1 MNGLR
6 QLLLIWADRR
16 ARALLA
22 LLIMA
27 CASQAHAQVAFVQ
40 SSGVFLT
47 GSGTS
52 VVSPSFVTNPKVGNT
67 IVVLAWAWNGS
78 SAPTISSN
86 DNAGNTYTAVTQGAA
101 NAAGQGW
108 QNAAVLSAA
117 ITVTT
122 AGFKVTVKTAPANSQ
137 ISAVVIEYSGVGAV
151 DQKNSTTGVTSTA
164 LVSTAAAT
172 AVNNEL
178 IVSSL
183 GILWPALSNFGTI
196 NPSAGYTSR
205 AVQLNNN
212 GQTAGG
218 GADQLT
224 NTAGIQSVKWTG
236 GSAFNGWVAAIATF
250 KPSATL
256 IPDHYALSGSTSQVN
271 CQAAAITIS
280 AHNNSHGLVSTADQI
295 AISTSTGHGDWTLS
309 SGGGSFVAGSS
320 DSGTALY
327 TYSSSDAG
335 TVVLSLR
342 DTHPETVTVNVVD
355 GTVSAISGSALASED
370 AAITF
375 APSGFRITNGSNVAT
390 AINTLLAGAASS
402 QSLAL
407 QAIRTD
413 TNTGACVAAFP
424 SGTTVNISVA
434 YQCNNPTT
442 CIAGQTLAITNN
454 GTTTALASN
463 PASAVSSYTT
473 VPLRFSTANAEAP
486 IVLNY
491 SDVGQVTLY
500 ARYNVPLGSGAGSA
514 TYMTVSSPFVVQ
526 PYTLKLSNLKRTSD
540 GFANPAASAAT
551 GPVFIGAGQAFSATV
566 TASNL
571 QGNSTPN
578 FGREIAPATVTLSP
592 ALVLPATGHN
602 PMVSGSFA
610 AYSSGVGAG
619 TAFAWPEVGVIT
631 LTPTVA
637 NYLGSGAVN
646 GAASGNVGRFI
657 PNSLATALNTPAFST
672 GCSAGSFSYLGQPLK
687 FLLAPVITVTPQA
700 FGGAAIQNYTG
711 ALFRLTNSSLTGRNY
726 TATPASPALDL
737 SGLPATSADPAIAD
751 AGSGQGTLTFDA
763 GSGLKFVRAS
773 AIPPFSANIALAINV
788 ADQDGV
794 TAANPVVFGSGSGIA
809 FSTGATQYY
818 GRLNLGNALGS
829 ELLDL
834 PMSLVTQYYLNSTQG
849 FVINGSDSCTTA
861 PAIGFGSYQ
870 LNLQAGETCVRDTGS
885 PGASGA
891 GCAVAAASSYFPK
904 ASAGKFNLIL
914 AGPGSGNSGAATV
927 TATAPAWL
935 QYLWNASSGVAI
947 SPSAMATFGIYPGS
961 GTRIYQREVY

>member
-1 MNGLR
+1 MSGLR
-6 QLLLIWADRR
+6 QLLLVWVDRW

-22 LLIMA
+22 LLLVA
-27 CASQAHAQVAFVQ
+27 CATQAQAQVAFVQ
-40 SSGVFLT
+40 STGVFQT
-47 GSGTS
+47 ASGTS
-52 VVSPSFVTNPKVGNT
+52 VVSPAFATNPKLGNT
-67 IVVLAWAWNGS
+67 IVVLAWTWNAS
-78 SAPTISSN
+78 SAPTISAS
-86 DNAGNTYTAVTQGAA
+86 DSAGNTYTAITQGNV
-101 NAAGQGW
+101 NASGQGW
-108 QNAAVLSAA
+108 QNSAVVSAP
-117 ITVTT
+117 VTLT
-122 AGFKVTVKTAPANSQ
+122 AAGFKVTVKAAPASSQ

-151 DQKNSTTGVTSTA
+151 DQKNTTTGVTATA
-164 LVSTAAAT
+164 LVSTPAAT

-183 GILWPALSNFGTI
+183 GILWPAVSFTSI
-196 NPSAGYTSR
+196 TPTAGYTSR

-212 GQTAGG
+212 GSTAGG

-236 GSAFNGWVAAIATF
+236 NSAFSGWVASIATF
-250 KPSATL
+250 RSVATL

-271 CQAAAITIS
+271 CQAAPVTIS
-280 AHNNSHGLVSTADQI
+280 AHNNTHALVSTTDQI
-295 AISTSTGHGDWTLS
+295 TISTSTGHGDWSLT
-309 SGGGSFVAGSS
+309 SGSGSFVAGGS

-335 TVVLSLR
+335 SVVLALR
-342 DTHPETVTVNVVD
+342 DTHPETVTVNILD
-355 GTVSAISGSALASED
+355 GTVTAVSGSALPAED

-375 APSGFRITNGSNVAT
+375 APSGFRITNGSNVPT
-390 AINTLLAGAASS
+390 AINTLLAGAAST
-402 QSLAL
+402 QTLAL
-407 QAIRTD
+407 QGIRTD
-413 TNTGACVAAFP
+413 TSTGACVAAFP
-424 SGTTVNISVA
+424 SGTTVNISLA

-442 CIAGQTLAITNN
+442 CIAGQTFTVTNN

-463 PASAVSSYTT
+463 PNSAVSSYTT
-473 VPLRFSTANAEAP
+473 VPLRFSTANSEAP

-491 SDVGQVTLY
+491 SDAGQVTLH
-500 ARYNVPLGSGAGSA
+500 ARYNIPLGSGAGSG
-514 TYMTVSSPFVVQ
+514 TYTSGSSQFVVQ

-540 GFANPAASAAT
+540 SVANPAASAAN

-571 QGNSTPN
+571 QGNATPN
-578 FGREIAPATVTLSP
+578 FGRETSPAAVTLSP
-592 ALVLPATGHN
+592 ALVLPAAGHN
-602 PMVSGSFA
+602 PAVSGSFGVYA
-610 AYSSGVGAG
+610 SGVASG
-619 TAFAWPEVGVIT
+619 TAFAWPEVGIIT

-646 GAASGNVGRFI
+646 GTASGNVGRFI
-657 PNSLATALNTPAFST
+657 PNTFATALNTPTFST

-700 FGGAAIQNYTG
+700 FGGATTQNYTG
-711 ALFRLTNSSLTGRNY
+711 ALFRLTNSSLTGRSY
-726 TATPASPALDL
+726 TPTPASPALDL

-751 AGSGQGTLTFDA
+751 AGTGQGTLTFDA

-773 AIPPFSANIALAINV
+773 AIPPFSANIALAINII
-788 ADQDGV
+788 DLDGV
-794 TAANPVVFGSGSGIA
+794 TAANPVSFGAGSGIA

-818 GRLNLGNALGS
+818 GRLKLSNALGS

-849 FVINGSDSCTTA
+849 FVTNGSDSCTTA

-885 PGASGA
+885 PGGSGV
-891 GCAVAAASSYFPK
+891 GCAVAAVNSYFPK
-904 ASAGKFNLIL
+904 AAAGNFNLIL
-914 AGPGSGNSGAATV
+914 AGPGSGNSGATTV

-935 QYLWNASSGVAI
+935 QYLWNAGSGVAA